1 MQYEDDL
8 LKVSSLSETIESRL
22 HENIG
27 EYLNAEIANR
37 TIRDIPGAL
46 DWLKSTF
53 LYIRALKNPTH
64 YQIPAATLAST
75 VEMDE
80 WLRTHMLLSHANKLV
95 KNGMVYTDEEEYTL
109 SPSQSGIIMA
119 EHYIRLSTMSAICK
133 LKPSAGMEDL
143 VWVIANS
150 DELSPTIVRRNEKKV
165 LNAIN
170 KSGLLRFTV
179 KDLKKSPAKLLQRVQ
194 LPSQK
199 NFLLM
204 NYLLSSKARKEH
216 PIEYSLKQEGDSIIS
231 VGLRIVR
238 CMIRCFSH
246 VTNQPKALADALLL
260 QKVLTQRMWPD
271 DPMLLT
277 QVQSIGDVTANRL
290 VESNVCTMRQVI
302 STNPREL
309 ENLAQKNYPWGSNVR
324 NLVLRVC
331 PPPISIQISLEQK
344 PLQESKLSCHV
355 QISCTDDCTD
365 AQKSLGRNCS
375 LVIFTQN
382 DSAMLCYRILQYSAF
397 SKGGLSVHMDQDLL
411 QNPRDRIIVKVIDA
425 SVLGSDVRT
434 QNQCMP
440 ILSQSIT
447 SMYVYVLQVT
457 ISTDITPSNTIS
469 DTLNDPSPTSPLSV
483 KPKQK
488 NKKQKMASNA
498 PPFTPQD
505 ALQTHKIVDLTT
517 TPLNQSSDPKKEKTN
532 LAPPGDVEE
541 FKKKY
546 SNLVKFLMGEED
558 EQS

>member
-1 MQYEDDL
+1 
-8 LKVSSLSETIESRL
+8 
-22 HENIG
+22 
-27 EYLNAEIANR
+27 
-37 TIRDIPGAL
+37 
-46 DWLKSTF
+46 
-53 LYIRALKNPTH
+53 
-64 YQIPAATLAST
+64 
-75 VEMDE
+75 
-80 WLRTHMLLSHANKLV
+80 
-95 KNGMVYTDEEEYTL
+95 
-109 SPSQSGIIMA
+109 
-119 EHYIRLSTMSAICK
+119 
-133 LKPSAGMEDL
+133 
-143 VWVIANS
+143 
-150 DELSPTIVRRNEKKV
+150 
-165 LNAIN
+165 
-170 KSGLLRFTV
+170 V

-425 SVLGSDVRT
+425 SVLGSDVRVLKT
-434 QNQCMP
+434 DACEFSLNPSQACMY
-440 ILSQSIT
+440 
-447 SMYVYVLQVT
+447 MYCRL
-457 ISTDITPSNTIS
+457 P
-469 DTLNDPSPTSPLSV
+469 
-483 KPKQK
+483 
-488 NKKQKMASNA
+488 
-498 PPFTPQD
+498 
-505 ALQTHKIVDLTT
+505 
-517 TPLNQSSDPKKEKTN
+517 
-532 LAPPGDVEE
+532 
-541 FKKKY
+541 
-546 SNLVKFLMGEED
+546 
-558 EQS
+558 

>member
-290 VESNVCTMRQVI
+290 VAVSYTH
-302 STNPREL
+302 
-309 ENLAQKNYPWGSNVR
+309 
-324 NLVLRVC
+324 LRAH
-331 PPPISIQISLEQK
+331 E
-344 PLQESKLSCHV
+344 
-355 QISCTDDCTD
+355 T
-365 AQKSLGRNCS
+365 
-375 LVIFTQN
+375 
-382 DSAMLCYRILQYSAF
+382 
-397 SKGGLSVHMDQDLL
+397 
-411 QNPRDRIIVKVIDA
+411 
-425 SVLGSDVRT
+425 
-434 QNQCMP
+434 
-440 ILSQSIT
+440 
-447 SMYVYVLQVT
+447 
-457 ISTDITPSNTIS
+457 
-469 DTLNDPSPTSPLSV
+469 
-483 KPKQK
+483 
-488 NKKQKMASNA
+488 
-498 PPFTPQD
+498 
-505 ALQTHKIVDLTT
+505 
-517 TPLNQSSDPKKEKTN
+517 
-532 LAPPGDVEE
+532 
-541 FKKKY
+541 
-546 SNLVKFLMGEED
+546 
-558 EQS
+558 